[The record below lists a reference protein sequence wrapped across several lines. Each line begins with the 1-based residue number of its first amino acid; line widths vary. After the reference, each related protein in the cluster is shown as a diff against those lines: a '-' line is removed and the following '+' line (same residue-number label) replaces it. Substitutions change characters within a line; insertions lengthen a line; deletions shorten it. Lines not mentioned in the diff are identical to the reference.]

1 MTSHV
6 TQASDGSLDSVPTS
20 FPHRLLQGGR
30 RVAASLTDVM
40 YPPQCTF
47 CCDQLTSVGTP
58 IQLCRTCEQVLG
70 TCATNSCPRC
80 ALPVLDSAA
89 KHTSCVRCHHQ
100 KLYFQRSYALG
111 PYQGKLREAVV
122 RVKYPHEHAL
132 AISLGQLLASKI
144 SLSQS
149 FHPTNTVVVP
159 IPTTWLSRLVRGVNT
174 PDYIAAPIGRDWQ
187 LPVFPDLLHCRH
199 KVNKQSSLSP
209 RERLRNIRN
218 AFRVSKSYNIEG
230 AQVILVD
237 DVMTTGA
244 TVNEA
249 ARVLSASGASRITV
263 LVLARAA

>member
-1 MTSHV
+1 
-6 TQASDGSLDSVPTS
+6 
-20 FPHRLLQGGR
+20 
-30 RVAASLTDVM
+30 
-40 YPPQCTF
+40 
-47 CCDQLTSVGTP
+47 
-58 IQLCRTCEQVLG
+58 
-70 TCATNSCPRC
+70 
-80 ALPVLDSAA
+80 
-89 KHTSCVRCHHQ
+89 
-100 KLYFQRSYALG
+100 
-111 PYQGKLREAVV
+111 
-122 RVKYPHEHAL
+122 VKYPHEHAL

-159 IPTTWLSRLVRGVNT
+159 IPTTWLNRLVRGVNT

-218 AFRVSKSYNIEG
+218 AFRVSKSYNIGG

-249 ARVLSASGASRITV
+249 ARVLLASGASQITV
-263 LVLARAA
+263 LVLARAV

>member
-1 MTSHV
+1 MTRCVAQTSN
-6 TQASDGSLDSVPTS
+6 TSLDSVPAS
-20 FPHRLLQGGR
+20 FPHRLLQASQK
-30 RVAASLTDVM
+30 VAASLTDVM

-47 CCDQLTSVGTP
+47 CCEQLASVETSA
-58 IQLCRTCEQVLG
+58 QLCQTCEQVLG

-80 ALPVLDSAA
+80 ALPVSDSTA
-89 KHTSCVRCHHQ
+89 KRTSCVRCLHQ
-100 KLYFQRSYALG
+100 KLHFERTYALG
-111 PYQGKLREAVV
+111 PYQGKLQEAVV

-132 AISLGQLLASKI
+132 ATSLGRLLASKI

-149 FHPTNTVVVP
+149 FCQTNTVVVP
-159 IPTTWLSRLVRGVNT
+159 IPTNWLRRLVRGVNT
-174 PDYIAAPIGRDWQ
+174 PDYIAAPVGRNWH
-187 LPVFPDLLHCRH
+187 LPVFSDLLHCCR

-209 RERLRNIRN
+209 RDRLRNIRN
-218 AFRVSKSYNIEG
+218 AFRVSKSYNIGGTE
-230 AQVILVD
+230 VILVD